1 MIIPFCICFFGF
13 LFTLIYAVK
22 KISTT
27 LILCRYKYE
36 DIFSLFDK
44 FLSMTYDT
52 IYESDLIAYIANG
65 DNVIPKKERET
76 LERNFIKQ
84 CILYMGKNNY
94 EILLNFY
101 GNEQTI
107 IVNMIR
113 YMRKRINEDGLSK
126 IIREEEKQ
134 IQK

>member
-1 MIIPFCICFFGF
+1 MNISLCACFFGF
-13 LFTLIYAVK
+13 LLVLIYAIK

-27 LILCRYKYE
+27 IILCRYKYE
-36 DIFSLFDK
+36 DIFKLFQT
-44 FLSMTYDT
+44 FLSMTYDS

-76 LERNFIKQ
+76 LERNFVKQ

-94 EILLNFY
+94 SIILNFY

-126 IIREEEKQ
+126 IIQDEQKQ
-134 IQK
+134 IQQ